1 MSLKPSLT
9 LKVVRTGSV
18 GNCYILEC
26 GEHSLILD
34 CGVHH
39 KEIQQAIDY
48 NMIGVDAVLVTH
60 VHGDH
65 ASGIKYWLTMGIPV
79 FSCREVAEAYPGVE
93 ALRSK
98 FVRRVGQKRW
108 SVIPFVVPHDN
119 TENYGYLI
127 KCPNGE
133 QVLYATDYAYIK
145 DRFASYKVEH
155 FLLECNYMDY
165 KDVSGDSLKDEHV
178 IHGHA
183 PLSVVKG
190 FLEANLTENTKN
202 IILCHL
208 SKDNADRKRI
218 LAEIRSIMPENVK
231 VSIAERG
238 KTEILCEGELDES
251 NSDRTEGS

>member
-1 MSLKPSLT
+1 MSLPLT
-9 LKVVRTGSV
+9 LNTVRTGSV
-18 GNCYILEC
+18 GNCYVLKC

-34 CGVHH
+34 CGVNY
-39 KEIQQAIDY
+39 KEILKAADY
-48 NMIGVDAVLVTH
+48 ETIGIDAVLVTH

-65 ASGIKYWLTMGIPV
+65 VSGVKYWLTMGVPV
-79 FSCREVAEAYPGVE
+79 YSCKEVCEAYPGVE
-93 ALRSK
+93 FLKSK
-98 FVRRVGQKRW
+98 FVRRRGAW
-108 SVIPFVVPHDN
+108 AIIPFHVPHDA

-133 QVLYATDYAYIK
+133 QLLYATDFAFIK
-145 DRFASYKVEH
+145 DRFTTYKIEH

-165 KDVSGDSLKDEHV
+165 KDVSGDSLKEEHV

-208 SKDNADRKRI
+208 SKENADPK
-218 LAEIRSIMPENVK
+218 EIMRVITEAMPERVNVT
-231 VSIAERG
+231 IAKRGVTLTLTKGDPDDERG
-238 KTEILCEGELDES
+238 ES
-251 NSDRTEGS
+251 TGDI

>member
-208 SKDNADRKRI
+208 SKDNADPK
-218 LAEIRSIMPENVK
+218 EIMRVITEAMPERVNVT
-231 VSIAERG
+231 IAKRGLNLTLTKGDPDDERG
-238 KTEILCEGELDES
+238 ES
-251 NSDRTEGS
+251 TGDV